1 MPEPEPEPVAEEEPS
16 MSQAELDAM
25 FADTAEPEPFQSLV
39 QEDAEEEKPIDPEK
53 IPDPEPIPQVL
64 SQPDVEQGPKKK
76 SRLVPI
82 IAVVVAVLLIG
93 GGGAAAFLFRDA
105 IMKTVPF
112 TAKIYG
118 LVGLGGETLGAG
130 LDIRSVK
137 SERENQAGTDV
148 LVVRGTIAN
157 VSEIVRTVPM
167 IRVALFD
174 VNGKEIQTSTTK
186 PTKPTIEKGAEL
198 GFRAEIRDPSPLAR
212 RLEVTFV
219 APPAGS
225 PPAPPPAQPK
235 KQ

>member
-1 MPEPEPEPVAEEEPS
+1 MPEPEPPAAEEQQ

-39 QEDAEEEKPIDPEK
+39 QEDAEEEKPIDPET

-64 SQPDVEQGPKKK
+64 SQPEAEVEPKKK
-76 SRLVPI
+76 SRLGMI
-82 IAVVVAVLLIG
+82 IAVVVAILLIG
-93 GGGAAAFLFRDA
+93 GGGAAAFFFRDA
-105 IMKTVPF
+105 IMKAVPF
-112 TAKIYG
+112 TATVYG

-130 LDIRSVK
+130 LDIRNVK

-148 LVVRGTIAN
+148 LVVRGMIAN
-157 VSEIVRTVPM
+157 VSETPRNVPM

-174 VNGKEIQTSTTK
+174 VNNKEIQTTTTK
-186 PTKPTIEKGAEL
+186 PTKPSIEKGAEL

-219 APPAGS
+219 PAPAAAAAPPKE
-225 PPAPPPAQPK
+225 QPK

>member
-1 MPEPEPEPVAEEEPS
+1 

-25 FADTAEPEPFQSLV
+25 FADSAEPEPFQSLV
-39 QEDAEEEKPIDPEK
+39 QEDAEEEKPIDPER
-53 IPDPEPIPQVL
+53 IPDPEPIPQSL
-64 SQPDVEQGPKKK
+64 TGPETEAAPKKK
-76 SRLVPI
+76 SRLGLIVA
-82 IAVVVAVLLIG
+82 AVVAILLI
-93 GGGAAAFLFRDA
+93 GGGAAAFFFRDA

-148 LVVRGTIAN
+148 LVVRGVIAN
-157 VSEIVRTVPM
+157 VSDVVRNVPM

-186 PTKPTIEKGAEL
+186 PTKPTVEKGAEL

-219 APPAGS
+219 PAPKDG
-225 PPAPPPAQPK
+225 APPPGQPK